1 MYYYVGMK
9 GLLDEYAGS
18 KYTAKLKGTLAKAKT
33 NATQGIC
40 EMIKIAN
47 NKRFQENLNKK
58 HSGNAKYGWYR
69 YDTRVALPV
78 FNDKGIVLRYNI
90 FTAVLVVRHSYN
102 GKRYLYDIVNIKK
115 ETSTPF

>member
-18 KYTAKLKGTLAKAKT
+18 KYTAKLKGTLAKAKA

-69 YDTRVALPV
+69 YDTRFALPV

-90 FTAVLVVRHSYN
+90 FTAVLVVRHSSN